1 MPPDIGPWRFVT
13 GTDLTHSPHGEPALV
28 ERSFLISAEF
38 VGLPI
43 DGKGE
48 AEHAQLAVFAALVL
62 CEAPQ
67 LVAHVCD
74 HGRETPAR
82 SVPVTKRQGPMSG
95 GNVRFRGTADVCE
108 QLSAA
113 RVVIDLNQT

>member
-48 AEHAQLAVFAALVL
+48 AEHAQLAVFAALEL
-62 CEAPQ
+62 GEAPQ
-67 LVAHVCD
+67 V
-74 HGRETPAR
+74 
-82 SVPVTKRQGPMSG
+82 
-95 GNVRFRGTADVCE
+95 
-108 QLSAA
+108 
-113 RVVIDLNQT
+113 

>member
-1 MPPDIGPWRFVT
+1 MASRHRPLALCARNGPVRHMV
-13 GTDLTHSPHGEPALV
+13 GRPSV
-28 ERSFLISAEF
+28 ERAFLISAEF
-38 VGLPI
+38 VGLTI
-43 DGKGE
+43 DGNGE